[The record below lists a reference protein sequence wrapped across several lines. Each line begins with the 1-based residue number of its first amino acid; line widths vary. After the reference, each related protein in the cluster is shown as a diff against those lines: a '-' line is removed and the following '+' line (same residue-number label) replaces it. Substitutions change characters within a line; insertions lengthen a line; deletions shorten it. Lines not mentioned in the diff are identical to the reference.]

1 MARERSF
8 LPLPCLARDP
18 GADGAGRGRMNFPPQ
33 FLDEIR
39 ARVPLEGVIGRRV
52 RLVRRGRELIGLCP
66 FHNEKT
72 PSFTVSEEKGFF
84 HCFGCGAHGDVVGFI
99 IRDEGL
105 SFPEAVERLAGDA
118 GLALPKRDRRTEEK
132 EKERVSL
139 YGVIEAAAAWFESEL
154 AGPRGAPARRY
165 LASRCLDAEMSAR
178 FRLGYAP
185 DSRTALRGA
194 LARGGITES
203 TMLMA
208 GLLVAPEDGGG
219 PYDRFRGRVIFPIA
233 DRRGRIIA
241 FGGRTLGAAQ
251 PKYLNSPD
259 TPLFSK
265 GAVLYGHHLAAPA
278 ARKAC
283 RVIAVE
289 GYMDV
294 IALHRAGIAEVV
306 APLGTAL
313 TELQLEALW
322 RLAEAPILCFDGD
335 EAGARAAAR
344 AVERALPRLGARR
357 SLSFA
362 SLSAGQDPDTVVR
375 DSGRQAMVEIFD
387 AAIPLSAQLW
397 KAATSGRALD
407 TPEARAWVNKR
418 LQDQVEQIPDRDLRF
433 YYLGHFRRRLREP
446 APKRRGGRRP
456 APAEAPVARGDAL
469 GPRALGAA
477 QRRECTLLQT
487 LLNFPELVAEQH
499 DALAGLRLETARF
512 SALLSALIEWAE
524 GGRQRG
530 GETLPDE
537 LAQRGHGDVID
548 ELVGSDARYLDWAAS
563 RERAGLADARI
574 QLAQA
579 LEMQRRWVELP
590 TSLREAEQ
598 ALADEMSEESWER
611 MRETVRHLRDSGDAE
626 VEIPDYGAARR
637 ANRT

>member
-1 MARERSF
+1 MAA
-8 LPLPCLARDP
+8 LA
-18 GADGAGRGRMNFPPQ
+18 GKAGRGRMNFPPQ

-52 RLVRRGRELIGLCP
+52 RLIRRGRELIGLCP

-84 HCFGCGAHGDVVGFI
+84 HCFGCGAHGDVVGFVM
-99 IRDEGL
+99 RDEGL

-118 GLALPKRDRRTEEK
+118 GLALPKRDRRAEEK
-132 EKERVSL
+132 DKERVSL

-165 LASRCLDAEMSAR
+165 LASRGLDAETIAR

-194 LARGGITES
+194 LAKDGITEAM
-203 TMLMA
+203 MLTA
-208 GLLVAPEDGGG
+208 GLLVAPDDGGS
-219 PYDRFRGRVIFPIA
+219 PYDRFRGRVIFPID

-241 FGGRTLGAAQ
+241 FGGRALGTVQ

-278 ARKAC
+278 ARKAR

-294 IALHRAGIAEVV
+294 IALHQAGIADVV

-322 RLAEAPILCFDGD
+322 RLAETPVLCFDGD
-335 EAGARAAAR
+335 EAGARAGAR

-362 SLSAGQDPDTVVR
+362 SLPAGQDPDTVVR
-375 DSGRQAMVEIFD
+375 DSGGQAMVEIFD
-387 AAIPLSAQLW
+387 AAIPLSEQLW
-397 KAATSGRALD
+397 RTATSGRALD
-407 TPEARAWVNKR
+407 TPEARARVNKR

-446 APKRRGGRRP
+446 APKRRDGRWPTP
-456 APAEAPVARGDAL
+456 ADAPVTRGDAL

-487 LLNFPELVAEQH
+487 LLNFPELVAEQR

-512 SALLSALIEWAE
+512 SAVLAALIEWAE
-524 GGRQRG
+524 EGRQRS
-530 GETLPDE
+530 GETLPYE
-537 LAQRGHGDVID
+537 LTQRGFGSVMD
-548 ELVGSDARYLDWAAS
+548 ELVGSDVRYLDWAAS
-563 RERAGLADARI
+563 RGHGAGLADARI

-590 TSLREAEQ
+590 TALREAEK

-611 MRETVRHLRDSGDAE
+611 LRETVRHLRDSGDAE
-626 VEIPDYGAARR
+626 VEIPDYGAAPG
-637 ANRT
+637 ANGT